1 MKRYGSDLPEDD
13 MYSEEYVDS
22 LEASKRPKRF
32 FAILFITLGLVSS
45 TVAANISLG
54 NGRIEMGQGL
64 YQIKACDQW
73 VAIGLYPTAATY
85 PEGSRIDTIELVGL
99 DPRLC
104 KDVIFQLKLFDAST
118 AQLPLFTGT
127 IVSDTSTSRIDTGTV
142 RTISVYDTQTVSYT
156 PGVSTPSY
164 NSYAA
169 KALTLVNEAG
179 VNVGYSDSFHRIT
192 YFASAG
198 TYRIKLLQPLCPM
211 ESVTRVTIESAKLK
225 RD

>member
-1 MKRYGSDLPEDD
+1 VKRYEVGSYDDDPYAEDF
-13 MYSEEYVDS
+13 EES
-22 LEASKRPKRF
+22 LEQSKRPKRIL
-32 FAILFITLGLVSS
+32 AIFFITLGLLG
-45 TVAANISLG
+45 TTFAANISL
-54 NGRIEMGQGL
+54 NKGRIEMGQGL

-85 PEGSRIDTIELVGL
+85 PEGSRVDMIELVGL

-104 KDVIFQLKLFDAST
+104 KDVIFQLKLYDTAT

-127 IVSDTSTSRIDTGTV
+127 IVSDTNTATIDTGTV
-142 RTISVYDTQTVSYT
+142 RTISVYDTQTVSYDPLINNPT
-156 PGVSTPSY
+156 YPQ
-164 NSYAA
+164 YAS

-179 VNVGYSDSFHRIT
+179 VNVGYSDAFHKIT
-192 YFASAG
+192 YYASAG

-211 ESVTRVTIESAKLK
+211 GSVVKVTIESARLK

>member
-32 FAILFITLGLVSS
+32 FAILFIALGLVSS
-45 TVAANISLG
+45 TVAANISIG

-85 PEGSRIDTIELVGL
+85 PEGSRVDTIELVGL

-127 IVSDTSTSRIDTGTV
+127 IVSDTSTARIDTGTV
-142 RTISVYDTQTVSYT
+142 RTLSVYDTMTVSYPT
-156 PGVSTPSY
+156 VSY

-192 YFASAG
+192 YYAAAG

>member
-1 MKRYGSDLPEDD
+1 VKLYEANGYEDD
-13 MYSEEYVDS
+13 PYSEDFDEDV
-22 LEASKRPKRF
+22 EQKNRPKRF
-32 FAILFITLGLVSS
+32 FAILFIALGLVSS
-45 TVAANISLG
+45 TVAANISIG

-118 AQLPLFTGT
+118 SQLPIFTGT
-127 IVSDTSTSRIDTGTV
+127 IVSDTNTATIDTGTV
-142 RTISVYDTQTVSYT
+142 RTISVYDTMTVSYT

-164 NSYAA
+164 NSYAS

-179 VNVGYSDSFHRIT
+179 INVGYSDSFHRIT
-192 YFASAG
+192 YYAAAG